1 MSGHSHWA
9 SIRHKKGA
17 ADARKGKAFSKVS
30 RLLMVAVR
38 EGGTDPKMNLKL
50 QYAMDKAREVNMP
63 RETVDK
69 AIKKGAGETEGVS
82 FEKVFYEGYGPGGVA
97 FMIETLTDNRN
108 RTVPEIRKIVET
120 HSGNLGNANC
130 VSWLFENK
138 GFFTIPVE
146 VASEDAMIELG
157 LEVGAD
163 NVELAGDVYE
173 ITCDPKDFDKVK
185 KALAEKKIN
194 PKTAEITQ
202 IPKTYITVDE
212 ATGRKLLELISALED
227 QEDVQNVYANFD
239 LPQELISASK

>member
-69 AIKKGAGETEGVS
+69 AIKKGAGETEGVN

-97 FMIETLTDNRN
+97 FMIEALTDNRN
-108 RTVPEIRKIVET
+108 RTVSEIRKIIET
-120 HSGNLGNANC
+120 KSGNLGNANC

-138 GFFTIPVE
+138 GFLTIPAE

-194 PKTAEITQ
+194 SKTAEITQ

-227 QEDVQNVYANFD
+227 HDDVQNVYANFD